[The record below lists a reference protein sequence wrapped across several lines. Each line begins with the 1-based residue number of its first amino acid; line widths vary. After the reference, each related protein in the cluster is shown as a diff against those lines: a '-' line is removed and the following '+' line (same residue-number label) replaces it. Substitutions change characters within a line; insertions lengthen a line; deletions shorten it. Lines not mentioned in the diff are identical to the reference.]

1 MKAFSSTVTAFA
13 MIGAALCLVVTG
25 CSTAAP
31 KQTEFMKSVEGLEI
45 TKRQLQTIMYQYAA
59 QYADGVDL
67 AAMAIYEQAEDPVIR
82 RNAIAWNTNSV
93 PIMMKHC
100 FNDEPLAALIFAW
113 AYAIQVQD
121 FFETGL
127 GTDFFGP
134 HQEIAIEA
142 SNRLEGELENI
153 ALGLLPE
160 PRIRAFRGRLTEW
173 TSAHPIDNSRFVSSI
188 VSEEALQA
196 MGAPVAGGL
205 GAAAAM
211 SEQMVALTDRANIL
225 TAYLPRQIAWQ
236 TAAVTEESRE
246 LVADMQEEAIGGLDP
261 ILVFM
266 DEQRAAFAQDV
277 GRERAAVIQ
286 ALAEERIAVLANLET
301 ERAEVFREI
310 ADERNAV
317 LLELNNITLAA
328 IERVMTESRLT
339 MGEAFVAMDGSV
351 DGIVRRMVQ
360 LLALPAAVLVV
371 FLIVVMIWVRNTVN
385 RMLTIWERR
394 LDRSS

>member
-1 MKAFSSTVTAFA
+1 MKWFLSTVTAFA
-13 MIGAALCLVVTG
+13 LIGAALCLVVAG
-25 CSTAAP
+25 CSTAPP
-31 KQTEFMKSVEGLEI
+31 KQTEFMQSVEGLEI

-59 QYADGVDL
+59 RYADGVDL
-67 AAMAIYEQAEDPVIR
+67 AAFSIYQQAEDPVIR

-134 HQEIAIEA
+134 HQEIAIET
-142 SNRLEGELENI
+142 STRLEGELEDI

-160 PRIRAFRGRLTEW
+160 PRVRAFRERLTEW

-188 VSEEALQA
+188 VSEEALEA

-211 SEQMVALTDRANIL
+211 SEQMVALTDRANIM

-246 LVADMQEEAIGGLDP
+246 LAEDIQEQAIGGLDP

-266 DEQRAAFAQDV
+266 DEQRAAFARDV
-277 GRERAAVIQ
+277 GKERAAVIQ
-286 ALAEERIAVLANLET
+286 ALAEERIAILASLEK

-317 LLELNNITLAA
+317 LLELNNLTLAA
-328 IERVMTESRLT
+328 IERLMTESRLA
-339 MGEAFVAMDGSV
+339 MGEAFVSMEGSI
-351 DGIVRRMVQ
+351 DGIARRTVQ

-371 FLIVVMIWVRNTVN
+371 LLIVVMIWVRNTVN
-385 RMLTIWERR
+385 RMLAIWERR